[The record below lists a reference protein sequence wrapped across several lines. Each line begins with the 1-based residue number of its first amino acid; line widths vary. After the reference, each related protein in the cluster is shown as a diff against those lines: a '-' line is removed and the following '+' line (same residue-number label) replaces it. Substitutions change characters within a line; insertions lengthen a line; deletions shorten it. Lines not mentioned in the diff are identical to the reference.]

1 MKKIRRLQ
9 MRGITKSF
17 GPVRANDG
25 ITLEIEGGEVLGL
38 LGENGA
44 GKSTLMNILYGLYE
58 ADSGEIRIN
67 GAPVRLVSPRAAIR
81 AGIGMVHQ
89 HFHLVQNHTVAEN
102 VALAFE
108 EAPFFNPA
116 ARVAERLA
124 EFSRTYGLTLDPA
137 RKIWQ
142 LSAGE
147 QQKVEIVKTLLQG
160 ADLLI
165 LDEPTSV
172 LTPSE
177 AEELFAVVRRM
188 AAEGHAV
195 IFISHKLEEVQAI
208 CTRVVVLRRGRLEGG
223 ADPRQVD
230 RRELAR
236 LMVGR
241 EVLFSLERKA
251 LTPGPVVLEVRG
263 LAVEGDRGHEAVKG
277 VSLEVRQGEILG
289 IAGVSGNGQRELVEA
304 ITGLRRAVRGTVRL
318 EGADITNASARV
330 VSARGISHVPEERIR
345 FGTVANLLVY
355 ENAVLKQHRGRLF
368 SRVLFLDYEAIRG
381 HAANLVESYRV
392 STPSIHEPLKNLSG
406 GNIQKLIVGREITG
420 EHALLVAAH
429 PTYGLDVGATEYVRR
444 LLLELREKGKA
455 VLLVSEDLEEIFEL
469 SDRIAV
475 MCGGRLTG
483 VAAREEASVE
493 QVGLWMT
500 GSADAA
506 PRTVPPAGAT
516 PISSEDGTARGADGP
531 RGASGTRGCGPDEG
545 GRP

>member
-1 MKKIRRLQ
+1 MKKIQRLQ
-9 MRGITKSF
+9 LRGITKSF
-17 GPVRANDG
+17 GPVTANEG
-25 ITLEIEGGEVLGL
+25 IALEIEAGEVLGL

-44 GKSTLMNILYGLYE
+44 GKTTLMNILYGLYE
-58 ADSGEIRIN
+58 ADSGEILIN
-67 GAPVRLVSPRAAIR
+67 GEPVRLASPRDAIR

-108 EAPFFNPA
+108 QAPFLNPA
-116 ARVAERLA
+116 AQVAERLA
-124 EFSRTYGLTLDPA
+124 AFSRAYGLTLDPG
-137 RKIWQ
+137 RKVWQ

-147 QQKVEIVKTLLQG
+147 QQKVEIVKALLQG

-165 LDEPTSV
+165 MDEPTSV
-172 LTPSE
+172 LTPPE
-177 AEELFAVVRRM
+177 AEELFAVIRRM
-188 AAEGHAV
+188 AAEGHSV
-195 IFISHKLEEVQAI
+195 IFISHKLEEVQRI
-208 CTRVVVLRRGRLEGG
+208 CTRVAVLRRGRLVGT
-223 ADPRQVD
+223 ADPRRTD

-251 LTPGPVVLEVRG
+251 LAPGGVVLEVRD
-263 LAVEGDRGHEAVKG
+263 LAVDGDRGHEAVKG
-277 VSLEVRQGEILG
+277 VSLQVRAGEILG

-304 ITGLRRAVRGTVRL
+304 ITGLRRATRGSVRL
-318 EGADITNASARV
+318 EGAPITNASARV

-345 FGTVANLLVY
+345 FGTVPNLMVY
-355 ENAVLKQHRGRLF
+355 ENAVLKHHRRRLF
-368 SRVLFLDYEAIRG
+368 SRVLFLNYEAIRG
-381 HAANLVESYRV
+381 HAANLVECYRV
-392 STPSIHEPLKNLSG
+392 STPSIDVPLKNLSG
-406 GNIQKLIVGREITG
+406 GNIQKLILGREISG

-444 LLLELREKGKA
+444 LLLELRERGKA

-475 MCGGRLTG
+475 MCGGRLAG
-483 VAAREEASVE
+483 LVDREKAGVE

-506 PRTVPPAGAT
+506 GRSTASADGA
-516 PISSEDGTARGADGP
+516 EDGAAGRA
-531 RGASGTRGCGPDEG
+531 CGHPAAG
-545 GRP
+545 GREAAP